1 MQNGMVNSKET
12 SMAASMGEIE
22 TDQER

>member
-1 MQNGMVNSKET
+1 MQNGMVNLKGT
-12 SMAASMGEIE
+12 GMAANMGEIE